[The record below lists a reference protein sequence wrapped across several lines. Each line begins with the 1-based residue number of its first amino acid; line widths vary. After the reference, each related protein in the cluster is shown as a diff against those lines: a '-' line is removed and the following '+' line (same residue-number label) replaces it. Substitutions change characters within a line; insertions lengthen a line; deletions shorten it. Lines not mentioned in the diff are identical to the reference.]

1 MLKWVL
7 IALIPI
13 VLLLVI
19 EELVQFFWKRYINGP
34 REKKEGKLKDR
45 LVSSY
50 QNLRASI
57 RESKWMNMFLKSK
70 FVTFLK
76 RYRKILRIR
85 RGH

>member
-45 LVSSY
+45 LVISY
-50 QNLRASI
+50 KNIRASI
-57 RESKWMNMFLKSK
+57 RESKWINVFLKSK
-70 FVTFLK
+70 FVTVLK
-76 RYRKILRIR
+76 KSLKILHIR